1 MPEPPAV
8 GCGGGGGTTAAVEV
22 SELVAGGVTATAAV
36 EVPELVSG
44 GVTATPVTRVAA
56 RSAALSLPVVIGGA
70 GVVTGG
76 AGATNLSMGP
86 VTGAA
91 GTESWSPLFL
101 GLPLF
106 PGAAPIKKGYF

>member
-22 SELVAGGVTATAAV
+22 SELVAAGVTT
-36 EVPELVSG
+36 
-44 GVTATPVTRVAA
+44 TPVNPVAA
-56 RSAALSLPVVIGGA
+56 LSAALSLALVIGGA
-70 GVVTGG
+70 G
-76 AGATNLSMGP
+76 AINLSMGP

-91 GTESWSPLFL
+91 GTESWFPLPL
-101 GLPLF
+101 GLPLL